1 MTSKKRKM
9 IYPIICCIVY
19 VIVIILE
26 ILGPYTGNNDDLAV
40 FCIIYL
46 IIILPVAMIACG
58 ALFYKLTN
66 RIVLPNLLIFLFSG
80 LASETSELFS
90 CILGSYSWKAF
101 FKYKLGGGCFMAGII
116 MAISLLSSLITMSIV
131 KENKKNRDFKQ
142 RMKEEENSKNESDL
156 MS

>member
-80 LASETSELFS
+80 LALETSELFG

-116 MAISLLSSLITMSIV
+116 MEISLLSSLITMSIV